1 MSFDAHDRSLDL
13 IRCLNGVLRRIR
25 SRNRSLCNQLERALA
40 SIPLNLAEGRQR
52 VGRDRLQLYR
62 VAAGSAAETSSA
74 LQVAVAFGYCTREEL
89 EPALDLLDRVTAM
102 LYRLT
107 H

>member
-13 IRCLNGVLRRIR
+13 IRSLVTVLRRIR
-25 SRNRSLCNQLERALA
+25 SRNRSLSDQIERAVT
-40 SIPLNLAEGRQR
+40 SIPLNISEGRQR
-52 VGRDRLQLYR
+52 AGKDRIYHYR
-62 VAAGSAAETSSA
+62 VAAGSAAESGSA
-74 LQVAVAFGYCTREEL
+74 LQIAEAFGYCTRKEL
-89 EPALDLLDRVTAM
+89 EPAMDLLDRVRAM

>member
-13 IRCLNGVLRRIR
+13 IRCLSSVLRRIR
-25 SRNRSLCNQLERALA
+25 SRNRSLSDQIERALT

-52 VGRDRLQLYR
+52 AGKDRTYHYR
-62 VAAGSAAETSSA
+62 IAAGSAAETDSA
-74 LQVAVAFGYCTREEL
+74 LLVAEAYGYCTHKEI
-89 EPALDLLDRVTAM
+89 EPALELLDRVRAM

>member
-13 IRCLNGVLRRIR
+13 IRSLTGVLRRIR
-25 SRNRSLCNQLERALA
+25 SRNRSLCDQIERSLT
-40 SIPLNLAEGRQR
+40 SIPLNLAEGLQR
-52 VGRDRLQLYR
+52 VGKDRTHHYR
-62 VAAGSAAETSSA
+62 VAAGSAAETGSA
-74 LQVAVAFGYCTREEL
+74 LLVAEAYGYCTHKDL
-89 EPALDLLDRVTAM
+89 EPALDLLDRVRAM

>member
-13 IRCLNGVLRRIR
+13 IRSLTSVLRRIR
-25 SRNRSLCNQLERALA
+25 SRNHSLSDQIERSLT

-52 VGRDRLQLYR
+52 AGKDRTHHYR
-62 VAAGSAAETSSA
+62 IAAGSAAETGSA
-74 LQVAVAFGYCTREEL
+74 LQVAEAYGYCTSKDL
-89 EPALDLLDRVTAM
+89 EPALELLDRVRAM

>member
-13 IRCLNGVLRRIR
+13 IRCLSSVLRRIR
-25 SRNRSLCNQLERALA
+25 SRNRSLCDQIERALT

-52 VGRDRLQLYR
+52 VGKDRLHHYR
-62 VAAGSAAETSSA
+62 VAAGSAAETGSA
-74 LQVAVAFGYCTREEL
+74 LQVAEAYGYCTHKDL
-89 EPALDLLDRVTAM
+89 ERALELLDRVRAM